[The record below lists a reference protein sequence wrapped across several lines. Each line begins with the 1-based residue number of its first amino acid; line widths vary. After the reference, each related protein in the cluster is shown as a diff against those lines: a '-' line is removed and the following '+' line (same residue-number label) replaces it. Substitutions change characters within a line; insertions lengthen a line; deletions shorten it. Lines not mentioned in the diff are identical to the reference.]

1 MSTWYYK
8 YSVSNTEKLVNYFPH
23 RFFMGFIFF
32 ICVRQSDGLKIEPY
46 LTLKLKLLFFC
57 FPVIVMVPIVHHP
70 RSQTDLKSTMM
81 VVFVLF
87 WRASVSWRVT
97 NQSLLQVEMPP
108 QKKGKRSGSYWVADI
123 VSFAF

>member
-8 YSVSNTEKLVNYFPH
+8 YSISNTEKLVNYFPP

-87 WRASVSWRVT
+87 WRTSVSWRVT
-97 NQSLLQVEMPP
+97 LTRACCRWRCLPR
-108 QKKGKRSGSYWVADI
+108 KKANVLALIGWLT
-123 VSFAF
+123 